1 MDFLTST
8 LPIIIGVSVVVGLIG
23 LFFLSGIRHI
33 PNNRVGIIEKLWS
46 AKGSL
51 GEGEIIAMKGEAGYQ
66 EEILRGGVHFKLWR
80 WQYSIHKME
89 LVKIR
94 QNKLGYVFARDG
106 VPLNP
111 SQALGTTVQE
121 ANNFQNAR
129 GFLEADGQR
138 GRQREILRE
147 GVYAINLALFDVI
160 TEDKIYSLEPAKNL
174 VTWQEH
180 LKELHGFDPVII
192 GITETDNIDDIGIVT
207 THEGPALGQGQI
219 IAPAVGEEEN
229 DEHFHENYQD
239 IEKFLDAGGRRGLQ
253 YTPLID
259 GTYYLNRWFVTI
271 EKIAKHVV
279 PIGHVGVVVSY
290 YGAEGHDVSG
300 EDFRHGERVADNER
314 GVRAKTLGP
323 GKYAF
328 NTYAGEIILV
338 PTTNF
343 VLHWV
348 TGKTEDHNY
357 DANLRSIEL
366 VTKDAY
372 EPVLPLSVVVHIDYT
387 DAPSV
392 IQRFGDVKKLIT
404 QTIDPL
410 LSAYFRDIAHSNS
423 MLELI
428 HKRAQLQKAAKEE
441 LKNRFGEFDIQCVD
455 VLIGKPDPTADDDGA
470 IERLLEQLR
479 QRQLSK
485 EQIETYEKQQEAAT
499 AEIQRNAAKAKAHQ
513 QEEITRSKLSIEITK
528 NKAEAELAKA
538 EMESKQIIVTARAK
552 KEALVLVA
560 QAKSQS
566 EILQGEG
573 ESSRVK
579 AVGDAEAG
587 VMEQKVES
595 FGDPQLYALQVV
607 SENLA
612 HSEQP
617 LVPEHVFNAGS
628 NGNGGSNMLEVL
640 IGLVTAEKVGFP
652 TIVPKSAAGGQ
663 PEALEEVASDPS
675 QAEDE
680 EDDESDVVAVGSEDM
695 ENSTTENFS

>member
-1 MDFLTST
+1 MEFLQTT
-8 LPIIIGVSVVVGLIG
+8 GVIIAVLSVVGLIAG
-23 LFFLSGIRHI
+23 FFLSGIRHI
-33 PNNRVGIIEKLWS
+33 PNNRVGIVEKLWS
-46 AKGSL
+46 GKGSL

-66 EEILRGGVHFKLWR
+66 EEILRGGIHFRLWR
-80 WQYSIHKME
+80 WQYSVHKVE

-111 SQALGTTVQE
+111 SQALGTTVLE
-121 ANNFQNAR
+121 GNNFQNAR
-129 GFLEADGQR
+129 GFIEAEGQR

-160 TEDKIYSLEPAKNL
+160 TEEKIYSLEPAKNL

-180 LKELHGFDPVII
+180 LGELHGFDPVII
-192 GITETDNIDDIGIVT
+192 GITESDDIDDIGIVT

-219 IAPAVGEEEN
+219 IAPAVGEEED
-229 DEHFHENYQD
+229 DENFHENYQD
-239 IEKFLDAGGRRGLQ
+239 IEKFLLAGGRRGLQ

-271 EKIAKHVV
+271 EKIPKHVV

-300 EDFRHGERVADNER
+300 EEFRHGERVADHER

-428 HKRAQLQKAAKEE
+428 HKRAQLQRDAKAE
-441 LKNRFGEFDIQCVD
+441 LKTRFGEFDIQCVD

-499 AEIQRNAAKAKAHQ
+499 AEIQLNAAKAKAHQ

-538 EMESKQIIVTARAK
+538 EQEAKQVVVTATAK
-552 KEALVLVA
+552 KDATVLLA
-560 QAKSQS
+560 QGASDAEK
-566 EILQGEG
+566 LKGEG

-579 AVGDAEAG
+579 QVGDAEAA

-607 SENLA
+607 SENLS

-617 LVPEHVFNAGS
+617 LVPEHVFNAGGG
-628 NGNGGSNMLEVL
+628 NGGGSNMLELLLGV
-640 IGLVTAEKVGFP
+640 VTAEKVGFP
-652 TIVPKSAAGGQ
+652 TITPKSPANDE
-663 PEALEEVASDPS
+663 PEALEAIASDPS
-675 QAEDE
+675 QVDDDDE
-680 EDDESDVVAVGSEDM
+680 ESDVVAVGSEESSD
-695 ENSTTENFS
+695 EEA

>member
-1 MDFLTST
+1 MEFLTST
-8 LPIIIGVSVVVGLIG
+8 LPIIIGVGILVGLFAA
-23 LFFLSGIRHI
+23 FFLSGIRHI
-33 PNNRVGIIEKLWS
+33 PNNRVGIVEKLWS
-46 AKGSL
+46 GKGSL
-51 GEGEIIAMKGEAGYQ
+51 GEGEIIAMSGEAGYQ
-66 EEILRGGVHFKLWR
+66 EEILRGGIHFRLWR
-80 WQYSIHKME
+80 WQYSVHKVE

-111 SQALGTTVQE
+111 SQALGTTVSE
-121 ANNFQNAR
+121 GNNFQNAR

-160 TEDKIYSLEPAKNL
+160 TEEKIYSLEPAKNL
-174 VTWQEH
+174 VTWQQH
-180 LKELHGFDPVII
+180 LGELHGFDPVII
-192 GITETDNIDDIGIVT
+192 GITESDDIDDIGIVT

-219 IAPAVGEEEN
+219 IAPAVGEEEE
-229 DEHFHENYQD
+229 DENFHENYQD
-239 IEKFLDAGGRRGLQ
+239 IEKFLLAGGRRGLQ

-271 EKIAKHVV
+271 EKLPKHVV

-300 EDFRHGERVADNER
+300 EEFRHGERVADNER

-428 HKRAQLQKAAKEE
+428 HKRAELQRAATQE

-455 VLIGKPDPTADDDGA
+455 VLIGKPDPTEDDDGA
-470 IERLLEQLR
+470 IEKLLEQLR

-485 EQIETYEKQQEAAT
+485 EQIETYAKQQEAAT
-499 AEIQRNAAKAKAHQ
+499 AEIQLNAAKAKAAQ
-513 QEEITRSKLSIEITK
+513 QEDITRSKLSIEITA
-528 NKAEAELAKA
+528 NKAEAELKKA
-538 EMESKQIIVTARAK
+538 EMEAKQVVVTATAN
-552 KEALVLVA
+552 KEATVLAA
-560 QAKSQS
+560 QGESDAEK
-566 EILQGEG
+566 LKGEG

-579 AVGDAEAG
+579 AVGDAEAE

-595 FGDPQLYALQVV
+595 FGDPKLYAIQVV

-612 HSEQP
+612 KSEQP
-617 LVPEHVFNAGS
+617 LVPQHTFSMGAGAD
-628 NGNGGSNMLEVL
+628 GGSNMLEVL
-640 IGLVTAEKVGFP
+640 LGVVTADKLGFP
-652 TIVPKSAAGGQ
+652 TVVPNSAVNGQ
-663 PEALEEVASDPS
+663 PDALEEIASDPS
-675 QAEDE
+675 QADDD
-680 EDDESDVVAVGSEDM
+680 EDDESDVVTVG
-695 ENSTTENFS
+695 TEEETDT

>member
-499 AEIQRNAAKAKAHQ
+499 AEIQLNAAKAKAHQ

-640 IGLVTAEKVGFP
+640 IGLVTAEKEGFP